1 VTTKEEHVGALQRIR
16 EGLATKVRIL
26 VPADACPVCRHY
38 EGAYAF
44 DEEIPEI
51 PFEGC
56 SCMSGC
62 RAYYAPVLDRRGP

>member
-1 VTTKEEHVGALQRIR
+1 MTTTAEHAAALKRIR

-38 EGAYAF
+38 EGVYEF
-44 DEEIPEI
+44 EDDIPAI

-56 SCMSGC
+56 SCPDGC

>member
-1 VTTKEEHVGALQRIR
+1 MTTKEELAGALQRIR

-26 VPADACPVCRHY
+26 IPADACPVCRHY
-38 EGAYAF
+38 EGVYEF

-56 SCMSGC
+56 SCLSGC
-62 RAYYAPVLDRRGP
+62 QAYYAPVLDRRGP

>member
-1 VTTKEEHVGALQRIR
+1 MTPPAEHAAALKRIR
-16 EGLATKVRIL
+16 DGLATKVRIL

-38 EGAYAF
+38 EGAYEF
-44 DEEIPEI
+44 DEEIPAI

-56 SCMSGC
+56 SCLEGC